1 MVMGRENK
9 RKKAQCVMRDV
20 SMALSHS
27 LEGQAFRS
35 VMSFE
40 AEWTQIVHFR
50 LCETPRGRMEDLGKS
65 KYLLT
70 PYPTTPVT
78 EIRLP
83 LARFS
88 DSSSFAFASLWGLIM
103 AAMWIWAGNHTI
115 HFFRTIST
123 WMNQFRSKSPR
134 MLIRA

>member
-65 KYLLT
+65 KCLPHTRPRQSPKSGYLSR
-70 PYPTTPVT
+70 V
-78 EIRLP
+78 
-83 LARFS
+83 
-88 DSSSFAFASLWGLIM
+88 SLILLV
-103 AAMWIWAGNHTI
+103 
-115 HFFRTIST
+115 SPSL
-123 WMNQFRSKSPR
+123 RSGV
-134 MLIRA
+134 